1 MANYGQQLLWHLC
14 CVCVC
19 VLIALH
25 LCCSMSCATRE
36 VHPDD
41 QSDKWFPT
49 KGEKSVL
56 RTQMTLVGCMPAE
69 DLAAGYQAAAEAV
82 ISEYWKKHPQYGDT
96 VSNLV
101 TNQQSVW

>member
-1 MANYGQQLLWHLC
+1 
-14 CVCVC
+14 
-19 VLIALH
+19 
-25 LCCSMSCATRE
+25 MSHATQE
-36 VHPDD
+36 AQPDE

-56 RTQMTLVGCMPAE
+56 RTQMTLVGCIPAE

-82 ISEYWKKHPQYGDT
+82 ISEYWKKHPQHGDT

>member
-1 MANYGQQLLWHLC
+1 
-14 CVCVC
+14 
-19 VLIALH
+19 
-25 LCCSMSCATRE
+25 
-36 VHPDD
+36 
-41 QSDKWFPT
+41 
-49 KGEKSVL
+49 
-56 RTQMTLVGCMPAE
+56 MTLVGCMPAE